1 MPLRNRVDP
10 WGRIVADP
18 ARGALLG
25 NRGILHDE
33 SGTVVREHAN
43 AMWIACRL
51 DFNGRYRSPRQPDPR
66 RYTQLFLFDEA
77 TAFAAG
83 HRPCGECRRADYR
96 EFKRLWA
103 VANPD
108 VENTPKAMDRA
119 LRAERRAGNP
129 PVTVTPPEGAVVTDG
144 TDAYLRW
151 NDAWLRWS
159 FEGYTPAAP
168 AGELRLLTPPSIVR
182 MLEIGLLVAAHPS
195 AG

>member
-18 ARGALLG
+18 ARGAWLG
-25 NRGILHDE
+25 NRGILHDA

-51 DFNGRYRSPRQPDPR
+51 DFNGRYRSPKQPDPR

-77 TAFAAG
+77 AAYAAG
-83 HRPCGECRRADYR
+83 HRPCGECRNVDYR
-96 EFKRLWA
+96 EFKRIWVL
-103 VANPD
+103 ANPE

-119 LRAERRAGNP
+119 LRAERRAGN
-129 PVTVTPPEGAVVTDG
+129 AVVTSPLPDGAFVADG
-144 TDAYLRW
+144 TDAFLRW
-151 NDAWLRWS
+151 NGAWLRWS
-159 FEGYTPAAP
+159 FEGYAPADP

-182 MLEIGLLVAAHPS
+182 MLRIGLPVTAHPS

>member
-18 ARGALLG
+18 ARGAFLG

-33 SGTVVREHAN
+33 TGTVVREHAN

-51 DFNGRYRSPRQPDPR
+51 DFKGRYRSPRAIEPR

-77 TAFAAG
+77 SAYAAG

-108 VENTPKAMDRA
+108 VENTPTAMDRA
-119 LRAERRAGNP
+119 LRAERRAG
-129 PVTVTPPEGAVVTDG
+129 TAVVTSLPPDG
-144 TDAYLRW
+144 AMVTDGSDAFLRW
-151 NDAWLRWS
+151 RGEWLRWS
-159 FEGYTPAAP
+159 FEGYTPAEPTA
-168 AGELRLLTPPSIVR
+168 ELRLLTPPSIVR
-182 MLEIGLLVAAHPS
+182 MFVAGLPVTAHPS